1 MKYSFT
7 KTKSCIIMIVYGG
20 AGKRFALL
28 IIAAEVILLAAMLL
42 ADFGILPSRI
52 DPLST
57 KSIMMHLTVVIIIVG
72 SLIAIKRADKK

>member
-1 MKYSFT
+1 M
-7 KTKSCIIMIVYGG
+7 
-20 AGKRFALL
+20 GKRFALL

-52 DPLST
+52 APLST
-57 KSIMMHLTVVIIIVG
+57 KSIMMHLSVVIIIIG

>member
-1 MKYSFT
+1 M
-7 KTKSCIIMIVYGG
+7 
-20 AGKRFALL
+20 GKRFALL

-42 ADFGILPSRI
+42 ADFGILPRRI

>member
-1 MKYSFT
+1 M
-7 KTKSCIIMIVYGG
+7 
-20 AGKRFALL
+20 GKKLALF

-42 ADFGILPSRI
+42 ADFGILPSRV

-57 KSIMMHLTVVIIIVG
+57 KGIMTHLSVLIIIVG

>member
-1 MKYSFT
+1 M
-7 KTKSCIIMIVYGG
+7 
-20 AGKRFALL
+20 GKRFALL

-52 DPLST
+52 DLLST
-57 KSIMMHLTVVIIIVG
+57 KSIMMHLSVVIIIIG

>member
-1 MKYSFT
+1 M
-7 KTKSCIIMIVYGG
+7 
-20 AGKRFALL
+20 GKRFALL

-52 DPLST
+52 DPFST
-57 KSIMMHLTVVIIIVG
+57 KSIMMHLSVVIIIIG

>member
-1 MKYSFT
+1 M
-7 KTKSCIIMIVYGG
+7 
-20 AGKRFALL
+20 GKRFALL

-42 ADFGILPSRI
+42 GDFGILPSRI

-57 KSIMMHLTVVIIIVG
+57 KSIMMHLSVVIIIIG

>member
-1 MKYSFT
+1 M
-7 KTKSCIIMIVYGG
+7 
-20 AGKRFALL
+20 GKRFALL

-57 KSIMMHLTVVIIIVG
+57 KSISFALPPILKVSHILRISVWGKQAKATQAMISVTV
-72 SLIAIKRADKK
+72 

>member
-1 MKYSFT
+1 M
-7 KTKSCIIMIVYGG
+7 
-20 AGKRFALL
+20 GKRFALL
-28 IIAAEVILLAAMLL
+28 IIAAEVVLFAAMLL

-57 KSIMMHLTVVIIIVG
+57 KSIMMHLSVVIIIIG

>member
-1 MKYSFT
+1 M
-7 KTKSCIIMIVYGG
+7 
-20 AGKRFALL
+20 GKRFALL

-42 ADFGILPSRI
+42 ADFGILPRRI

-57 KSIMMHLTVVIIIVG
+57 KSIMMHLTVVIIIIG

>member
-1 MKYSFT
+1 M
-7 KTKSCIIMIVYGG
+7 
-20 AGKRFALL
+20 GKRFAIL

-42 ADFGILPSRI
+42 ADFGILPSRT

-57 KSIMMHLTVVIIIVG
+57 NGIMMHLSVIIIIIG

>member
-1 MKYSFT
+1 M
-7 KTKSCIIMIVYGG
+7 MVYGG
-20 AGKRFALL
+20 ANMGKRFALL

-42 ADFGILPSRI
+42 ADFGILPSNV

-57 KSIMMHLTVVIIIVG
+57 KSIMMHLSVVIIIVG

>member
-1 MKYSFT
+1 M
-7 KTKSCIIMIVYGG
+7 
-20 AGKRFALL
+20 GKRFALL
-28 IIAAEVILLAAMLL
+28 IIAAEVILLAAM
-42 ADFGILPSRI
+42 LPSRI

>member
-1 MKYSFT
+1 M
-7 KTKSCIIMIVYGG
+7 
-20 AGKRFALL
+20 GKRFALL

-42 ADFGILPSRI
+42 AVFGILPSRI

>member
-1 MKYSFT
+1 M
-7 KTKSCIIMIVYGG
+7 
-20 AGKRFALL
+20 GKRFALL
-28 IIAAEVILLAAMLL
+28 IIAADVILLAAMLL
-42 ADFGILPSRI
+42 ADFGILSSRI

>member
-1 MKYSFT
+1 MAHRWFIERGRL
-7 KTKSCIIMIVYGG
+7 C
-20 AGKRFALL
+20 
-28 IIAAEVILLAAMLL
+28 LAAMLL

>member
-1 MKYSFT
+1 M
-7 KTKSCIIMIVYGG
+7 
-20 AGKRFALL
+20 GKRFALL

-42 ADFGILPSRI
+42 ADFGILQSRI

-57 KSIMMHLTVVIIIVG
+57 KSIMMHLSVVIIIIG